1 MTDATP
7 RRAPAQPVSRRLLVV
22 TLLVSVVAV
31 LVTAIASVGFV
42 RSVDTT
48 AARNALQ
55 SQAERLA
62 RAEPDVRDGL
72 VRSLSTVA
80 GELVALVPASG
91 APAGSAA
98 DYVPRRVI
106 VQLRAGNPVSTV
118 VRVAGQNYLVEGH
131 PSADGG
137 GVVVAQDAAT
147 VRSLALAVVGRIGLA
162 LLVGVGVAAAA
173 AILAARR
180 LSRPL
185 TALSGRA
192 RRLAGGE
199 RGIGGSPSGVAEI
212 DQVDAALTTLDD
224 ALTRS
229 EARQREFL
237 LSISHEIRTPLTAL
251 RGYAE
256 AMADGSVR
264 PDELTTI
271 GATLTTET
279 ARLTRFTD
287 DLLALARL
295 DADDFSLAVVDG
307 VSIPHLVESVAEAW
321 KARANAAEI
330 ELVVEIGGTVPE
342 VSTDPHRVRQI
353 IDGLVENAVRVSP
366 GDTRITITASAVS
379 DAVAIAVAD
388 EGPGITDADA
398 AEAFDRARLRDRYR
412 DTRPVGSGL
421 GLSIAA
427 RLTERLGGRI
437 TARPGNP
444 GAVFCVELPLRGSAP
459 SPASTDAAISH
470 RQT

>member
-1 MTDATP
+1 MTEPAPP
-7 RRAPAQPVSRRLLVV
+7 RRLGKPVARRLLVV

-31 LVTAIASVGFV
+31 LVTAAAAVGFV

-55 SQAERLA
+55 SQAQRLA
-62 RAEPDVRDGL
+62 EAEPEVRQSL
-72 VRSLSTVA
+72 IRALSTVE
-80 GELVALVPASG
+80 GELVALVAATG
-91 APAGSAA
+91 DATGSAGEF
-98 DYVPRRVI
+98 VPRRVA
-106 VQLRAGNPVSTV
+106 VQLRAGNAVSTV
-118 VRVAGQNYLVEGH
+118 VRVGGQNYLVEGH

-137 GVVVAQDAAT
+137 GVVVAQDAAS
-147 VRSLALAVVGRIGLA
+147 VRSLTPAVVGRIGLA
-162 LLVGVGVAAAA
+162 LLVGVAVAALA

-185 TALSGRA
+185 TQLSGRA
-192 RRLAGGE
+192 RRLAGGD
-199 RGIGGSPSGVAEI
+199 RGLAPAPSGVTEI

-256 AMADGSVR
+256 ALADGTVR
-264 PDELTTI
+264 PDELPTI

-295 DADDFSLAVVDG
+295 DADDFSLAFVDD
-307 VSIPHLVESVAEAW
+307 VSIAQLADSVAEAW
-321 KARANAAEI
+321 KARAHAAEI
-330 ELVVEIGGTVPE
+330 EIVVAIGDTVPD
-342 VSTDPHRVRQI
+342 VRTDPHRVRQI

-366 GDTRITITASAVS
+366 GGTRITISASAV
-379 DAVAIAVAD
+379 DDTVAIAVAD
-388 EGPGITDADA
+388 EGPGITEADA
-398 AEAFDRARLRDRYR
+398 AEAFDRALLRDRYR

-437 TARPGNP
+437 SARPGNP
-444 GAVFCVELPLRGSAP
+444 GAVFCVELPLRGGSRVVP
-459 SPASTDAAISH
+459 
-470 RQT
+470 